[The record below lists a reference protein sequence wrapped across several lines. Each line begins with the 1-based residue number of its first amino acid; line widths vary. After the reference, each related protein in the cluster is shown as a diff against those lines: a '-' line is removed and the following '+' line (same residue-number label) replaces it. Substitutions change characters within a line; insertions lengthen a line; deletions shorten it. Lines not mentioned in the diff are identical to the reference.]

1 MLLYPWKCI
10 GLKHDDLWVEFPYV
24 QAACLRLPKQVL
36 IDRTNRIRE
45 ALVANSQG
53 RQLPENQWTKH
64 EEDTPYLY
72 PYITEVQK
80 EWADRAAFR
89 SRIPTSLD
97 SLFSLLKPKL

>member
-1 MLLYPWKCI
+1 M
-10 GLKHDDLWVEFPYV
+10 WVEFPYV
-24 QAACLRLPKQVL
+24 QEATLRLPKQVM
-36 IDRTNRIRE
+36 IERTNRIRE

-53 RQLPENQWTKH
+53 RQLPEEQWTKA
-64 EEDTPYLY
+64 EEDTPYLH